1 MWPVSEL
8 DADCIPCQGMLGRF
22 SQGGELKHSTGCG
35 PREGSLC
42 LSRLVGAGECGRPA
56 GEPQGAAGPT
66 YFTVTSEMCQALE
79 APHGSN

>member
-1 MWPVSEL
+1 MPVSEF
-8 DADCIPCQGMLGRF
+8 DADCTPCQGMRGRF
-22 SQGGELKHSTGCG
+22 SQGRELKHSAGCG

-42 LSRLVGAGECGRPA
+42 LSRLVGAGECRRSA

-66 YFTVTSEMCQALE
+66 YFTIISEMCQALK

>member
-1 MWPVSEL
+1 MPVSEL
-8 DADCIPCQGMLGRF
+8 DADCTPCQKTLGKF
-22 SQGGELKHSTGCG
+22 SQGGELKHSAGCG

-42 LSRLVGAGECGRPA
+42 LPRLVGAGECGRPA

-66 YFTVTSEMCQALE
+66 YFTVTSEMCRALE